1 MAATPTSEKLAEG
14 HVALPKLVQD
24 SNKSSNL
31 ESGSEPGKLHFEH
44 TPRGSSAY
52 PCLKPTDEQLGNESE
67 DFVIDEEKPVNSLDS
82 ELRSLCLNDP
92 LEDLR
97 AERKSTAKRFLHE
110 LKFPGGSFG
119 DMRLSLS
126 LFCFVPVSGKRIQ
139 IRSEER

>member
-52 PCLKPTDEQLGNESE
+52 PCLKPTDVAESGGYS
-67 DFVIDEEKPVNSLDS
+67 PVVVCGLLTVVASLV
-82 ELRSLCLNDP
+82 
-92 LEDLR
+92 
-97 AERKSTAKRFLHE
+97 AKHWL
-110 LKFPGGSFG
+110 
-119 DMRLSLS
+119 
-126 LFCFVPVSGKRIQ
+126 
-139 IRSEER
+139 